1 MGNGEKFDTDKDR
14 WDLLPWEATRQIVL
28 VLTYGAKK
36 YDDNNWQ
43 LVENADKRYFAALL
57 RHIVAWVRG
66 EKNDPESSL
75 PHLAHAACCILFLL
89 WKDGYR

>member
-14 WDLLPWEATRQIVL
+14 WDLLPWEAVRQIVL

-43 LVENADKRYFAALL
+43 LVDNKGNRYFAALL
-57 RHIVAWVRG
+57 RHVIAWRSG
-66 EKNDPESSL
+66 EKNDSESGLS
-75 PHLAHAACCILFLL
+75 HLAHAACCILFLL
-89 WKDGYR
+89 WKDGYK

>member
-14 WDLLPWEATRQIVL
+14 WELLPWEAVRQIVR

-43 LVENADKRYFAALL
+43 LVPNMDNRYFAALL
-57 RHIVAWVRG
+57 RHLVAWRSG
-66 EKNDPESSL
+66 EQIDAESGL

-89 WKDGYR
+89 WKDGYK